1 MKKILLSALLLC
13 AAGLVQAE
21 KADSTKPT
29 QISYD
34 NADVDD
40 VKQISTLTGNVVLTR
55 GTLLMKSAKAVV
67 TKDPEGYQ
75 YVTLTSAGGK
85 PATFRQK
92 RDGEGEQWVEGEAE
106 RIEYDGKAELVKLFS
121 RAKVRRLEGS
131 KPNDE
136 VEGEFI
142 SYDSRREFFSVRN
155 VANGDS
161 KPGAG
166 RGTMVIQP
174 STKAAT
180 PAPANA
186 PASTPAAAPAPAQP
200 PAAGK

>member
-1 MKKILLSALLLC
+1 MKKLLFSALLLC

-29 QISYD
+29 QIMYD

-75 YVTLTSAGGK
+75 YVTLTSVGGK

-92 RDGEGEQWVEGEAE
+92 RDGGGEQWVEGEAE
-106 RIEYDGKAELVKLFS
+106 RIEYDGKIELVKLFS
-121 RAKVRRLEGS
+121 KARVKRIEGS
-131 KPNDE
+131 KPGDV

-142 SYDSRREFFSVRN
+142 SYDSRKEFFSVKN
-155 VANGDS
+155 TPTGDS

-174 STKAAT
+174 SGV
-180 PAPANA
+180 N
-186 PASTPAAAPAPAQP
+186 AAPAASAPVV
-200 PAAGK
+200 K